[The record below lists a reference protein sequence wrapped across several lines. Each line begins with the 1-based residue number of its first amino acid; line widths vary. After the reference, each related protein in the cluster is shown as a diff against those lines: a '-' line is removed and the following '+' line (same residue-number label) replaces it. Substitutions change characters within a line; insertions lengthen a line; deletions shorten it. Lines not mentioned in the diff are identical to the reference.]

1 MIYEE
6 PIFRSS
12 GDQALLVE
20 LGDEINPEVNRLVHH
35 LANSLKTSNVNGIVA
50 IIPGFNT
57 LLIQYDVL
65 ILDLPVLRK
74 LVIDMISQSE
84 PITSGEGRLVEL
96 PVLYGG
102 EFGPDLERVSDHSG
116 VDSDRVVEI
125 HSATN
130 YLVYMIG
137 FTPGFP
143 YLGGLDEKIATPRI
157 STPKQDIPAGSVGIA
172 ESQTGVYPVSTPGG
186 WNIIGRTP
194 LPLFEATR
202 SVPSL
207 LMPGDYVR
215 FVPLDDLEDYQR
227 LVGEISVG
235 ENPERL
241 ISA

>member
-20 LGDEINPEVNRLVHH
+20 LGDEINPEANCLVHH
-35 LANSLKTSNVNGIVA
+35 LANSIKAIDLDGIVA

-65 ILDLPVLRK
+65 VLDLPVLRK
-74 LVIDMISQSE
+74 LVIEMFSE
-84 PITSGEGRLVEL
+84 SESVATGEGRLVEL

-102 EFGPDLERVSDHSG
+102 EFGPDLERVSGHSG
-116 VDSDRVVEI
+116 VDSDSVVEI

-143 YLGGLDEKIATPRI
+143 YLGGLNEKIATPRL
-157 STPKQDIPAGSVGIA
+157 STPRQDIPAGSVGIA
-172 ESQTGVYPVSTPGG
+172 EFQTGVYPVSTPGG

-215 FVPLDDLEDYQR
+215 FVPLDDPEDYQR
-227 LVGEISVG
+227 LAGKIAVG
-235 ENPERL
+235 ENSERL
-241 ISA
+241 TST